1 MENWIDSDDVHYE
14 FEGRRKHS
22 NSPGGRN
29 TILIPPAAEYHNGPM
44 VAGGV
49 DQRSMSTVNPRRSCL
64 LLTRIVVIDHYRQTI
79 LLVFF
84 ELVTY

>member
-29 TILIPPAAEYHNGPM
+29 TILIPPAAEYHNGPIGCRWCGPKIY
-44 VAGGV
+44 VNGESET
-49 DQRSMSTVNPRRSCL
+49 QLSTLDKNSGNRPL
-64 LLTRIVVIDHYRQTI
+64 
-79 LLVFF
+79 
-84 ELVTY
+84 